1 MTVHVSDPAGH
12 APPADDVF
20 VARRAEILSAIIPAA
35 VPDAA
40 EPSTPAA
47 DPDADYLDDA
57 DENYDTSAGFLQFPS
72 EDDDD
77 DLDDGVDDDDHDPE
91 PQAPAGPAARPG
103 TRAGL
108 LHKLQSLDWKSTK
121 VLAGALGAV
130 LLVVVLLIV
139 VFKPDAPGPAPLTI
153 SAAPTTPP
161 APAPA
166 PVRDVPIK
174 VASSSGK
181 CPGAADQSANAFDG
195 QMDTAWV
202 CKDNFGPGQKL
213 IMRLGDSYVVSKV
226 SIVPGFNKFSSAGDE
241 WSKYQTVTKVRW
253 MFGPVDAGKP
263 CNLDNNCMEVTTDNK
278 RDTVSFPVS
287 PNKTT
292 SVITMVVLKTT
303 APPNSSGTPLIT
315 DPSARVDSFAV
326 SEIQVFGHLPS

>member
-20 VARRAEILSAIIPAA
+20 VARRAEIRSAITPLA

-40 EPSTPAA
+40 ESSTSAA
-47 DPDADYLDDA
+47 DPGADQLDDA
-57 DENYDTSAGFLQFPS
+57 DDNYDTSAGFLQFPS
-72 EDDDD
+72 EDDPDD
-77 DLDDGVDDDDHDPE
+77 DFGDGADDDHDAE
-91 PQAPAGPAARPG
+91 PRTPAGPATQPGPRAR
-103 TRAGL
+103 L

-153 SAAPTTPP
+153 SAAPTMTPPP
-161 APAPA
+161 APP

-181 CPGAADQSANAFDG
+181 CPGAADESANAFDG
-195 QMDTAWV
+195 QMDTAWR

-213 IMRLGDSYVVSKV
+213 IMHLGDSYVVSKV
-226 SIVPGFNKFSSAGDE
+226 TIVPGFNKFSSAGDE
-241 WSKYQTVTKVRW
+241 WSKYQTVTRVRW

-263 CNLDNNCMEVTTDNK
+263 CNLDNNCMEVNTDNK
-278 RDTVSFPVS
+278 RDTVPFPVI